1 MRFYAITGY
10 WLHKIQLSV
19 ETSKSL
25 LGSALKPNFS
35 QKPFSSK
42 VDQRSLQS
50 AYPNNDLCEMRITAS
65 SFTDPPRITNELPE
79 ARVLVL
85 NDIEALARR
94 SLPHNRLK
102 YIWKRNV
109 PQNIIKRVCRPK
121 IVSNASQTRRQI
133 VTPRN
138 AHESSNPCS
147 YPNTGYWLH

>member
-1 MRFYAITGY
+1 MRFYPITGY

-19 ETSKSL
+19 EMWKSL
-25 LGSALKPNFS
+25 TGSALQPNFS
-35 QKPFSSK
+35 QKPFQSK
-42 VDQRSLQS
+42 LYQRSLQS
-50 AYPNNDLCEMRITAS
+50 AYPNDDLCGMWIKAS
-65 SFTDPPRITNELPE
+65 SFTDLPRITNELPE

-102 YIWKRNV
+102 HNWKRNV

-147 YPNTGYWLH
+147 YPHTGYWLH